1 MKPLILSKKQLKVV
15 LDILKVN
22 LKGFREGLAKLV
34 IKDGCWIA
42 TNGYILVIGKC
53 ECCECEYDYGTLVE
67 LYASSHA
74 GDIVI
79 PNTLSKPLGDY
90 PDIKG
95 LLTKAKYIETTNARA
110 FDPKLVS
117 QALKLTDEYFK
128 CSIWE
133 AYGKPI
139 FMFNCI
145 PETIFEPKDN
155 NIHVIV
161 WGYEK

>member
-1 MKPLILSKKQLKVV
+1 MKPLILSRKQLKAV

-34 IKDGCWIA
+34 VKDGYWIA

-53 ECCECEYDYGTLVE
+53 EGYEGEFDYGTLAE

-95 LLTKAKYIETTNARA
+95 LLTKAKYTETNART

-128 CSIWE
+128 CCIWE
-133 AYGKPI
+133 AAGKPI
-139 FMFNCI
+139 FMFNCA
-145 PETIFEPKDN
+145 PQTIFEPKDN
-155 NIHVIV
+155 NIQVIV
-161 WGYEK
+161 WGMEK